1 MLRKLKMLSL
11 EEGFVVNC
19 NGAKDHKR
27 NIDKQEAFGKMI
39 RSMTGFGR
47 GEYVDDV
54 RKVTVEI
61 RAVNHRYCD
70 IYVKMP
76 RKYSFAEEKI
86 KAAIKNKL
94 SRGKIEVSV
103 SVDNFG
109 VSDADVRL
117 DKDLARKYY
126 NALTE
131 LSESFDVG
139 ELTGISLSLL
149 AKMPDV
155 IRTAPAEEDE
165 EEMLRCLLD
174 ATDKAVIDIC
184 SMRETEGAKLVEDI
198 SMRADIISDI
208 RSRIEKRAPELEKEY
223 AAKFKVRIEELLD
236 GVYEV
241 PDERIALEAAIFAD
255 KANITEELVRLNSHV
270 EQLRGFLKSSDES
283 IGKKIDFLI
292 QEMNR
297 EANTIGSKS
306 NDKEITSMMLDLKA
320 EIEKIREQVQNI
332 E

>member
-1 MLRKLKMLSL
+1 
-11 EEGFVVNC
+11 
-19 NGAKDHKR
+19 
-27 NIDKQEAFGKMI
+27 MI
-39 RSMTGFGR
+39 KSMTGFGR
-47 GEYVDDV
+47 GEYVDEV

-70 IYVKMP
+70 IFVKMP

-86 KAAIKNKL
+86 KALIKGRL
-94 SRGKIEVSV
+94 SRGKIEASV

-117 DKDLARKYY
+117 DKDLAGKYL
-126 NALTE
+126 NALNE
-131 LSESFDVG
+131 LSETFEIG
-139 ELTGISLSLL
+139 ELTGPSLSLL

-174 ATDKAVIDIC
+174 AAGKAVDDIC
-184 SMRETEGAKLVEDI
+184 TMRETEGAKLVEDI

-208 RSRIEKRAPELEKEY
+208 RCRIEKRAPELEHEY
-223 AAKFKVRIEELLD
+223 AQKFKARIEELLD

-241 PDERIALEAAIFAD
+241 PEERIALEAAIFAD
-255 KANITEELVRLNSHV
+255 KANITEELVRLDSHIM
-270 EQLRGFLKSSDES
+270 QLREFLKGNEDS

>member
-1 MLRKLKMLSL
+1 
-11 EEGFVVNC
+11 
-19 NGAKDHKR
+19 
-27 NIDKQEAFGKMI
+27 MI

-47 GEYVDDV
+47 GEYSDEV

-76 RKYSFAEEKI
+76 RKYSFAEDKI
-86 KAAIKNKL
+86 KAAVKDRL
-94 SRGKIEVSV
+94 QRGKIEVSV
-103 SVDNFG
+103 AVDNFG
-109 VSDADVRL
+109 ESDADVRL
-117 DKDLARKYY
+117 DKALAAKYY
-126 NALTE
+126 KALLE
-131 LSESFDVG
+131 LSETFEIG
-139 ELTGISLSLL
+139 EQTGPSLSLL

-165 EEMLRCLLD
+165 EEMLRCLLE
-174 ATDKAVIDIC
+174 ATDKAIADIT
-184 SMRETEGAKLVEDI
+184 SMREAEGAKLVADI

-208 RSRIEKRAPELEKEY
+208 RSRIEARAPQLEKEY
-223 AAKFKVRIEELLD
+223 AVKFKARIEELLD

-241 PDERIALEAAIFAD
+241 PDERVALEAAVFAD
-255 KANITEELVRLNSHV
+255 KANITEELVRLDSHIS
-270 EQLRGFLKSSDES
+270 QLRGFLSGKSNES

-306 NDKEITSMMLDLKA
+306 NDREITSMMLDLKA

>member
-1 MLRKLKMLSL
+1 
-11 EEGFVVNC
+11 
-19 NGAKDHKR
+19 
-27 NIDKQEAFGKMI
+27 MI
-39 RSMTGFGR
+39 KSMTGFGR
-47 GEYVDDV
+47 GEYIDDV

-61 RAVNHRYCD
+61 RAVNHRYLD

-86 KAAIKNKL
+86 KAMIKEGL
-94 SRGKIEVSV
+94 SRGKVEVSV
-103 SVDNFG
+103 SVDNYDQ
-109 VSDADVRL
+109 SDADVRL
-117 DKDLARKYY
+117 DKDLAGKYY

-131 LSESFDVG
+131 LSETFEVG

-149 AKMPDV
+149 ARMPDV

-165 EEMLRCLLD
+165 EEMVRCLLA
-174 ATDKAVIDIC
+174 ATRKAVEDIC
-184 SMRETEGAKLVEDI
+184 AMRETEGAKLAEDI
-198 SMRADIISDI
+198 AARADIIAGI
-208 RSRIEKRAPELEKEY
+208 RSSIETRAPQIEKEY
-223 AAKFKVRIEELLD
+223 AAKFKARVEELLN

-241 PDERIALEAAIFAD
+241 PEERIALEAAIFAD
-255 KANITEELVRLNSHV
+255 KANITEELVRLDSHIG
-270 EQLRGFLKSSDES
+270 QLRAFLASDGSEA

-306 NDKEITSMMLDLKA
+306 NDKAITSMMLDLKA

>member
-1 MLRKLKMLSL
+1 
-11 EEGFVVNC
+11 
-19 NGAKDHKR
+19 
-27 NIDKQEAFGKMI
+27 MI
-39 RSMTGFGR
+39 KSMTGFGR

-54 RKVTVEI
+54 RKIIVEI

-86 KAAIKNKL
+86 KAVIKNRL

-109 VSDADVRL
+109 KSDTDVRL
-117 DKDLARKYY
+117 DKDLAAKYY
-126 NALTE
+126 KALTE
-131 LSESFDVG
+131 LSETFEIG
-139 ELTGISLSLL
+139 ELMGPSLSLL

-155 IRTAPAEEDE
+155 ISTAPAEEDE
-165 EEMLRCLLD
+165 EEMMRCLLD
-174 ATDKAVIDIC
+174 ATNKAVADIC
-184 SMRETEGAKLVEDI
+184 TMRETEGAKLAQDI
-198 SMRADIISDI
+198 AMRADIIADI
-208 RSRIEKRAPELEKEY
+208 RSRIEERAPQIEKEY
-223 AAKFKVRIEELLD
+223 AAKFKARIEELLD
-236 GVYEV
+236 GMYEV
-241 PDERIALEAAIFAD
+241 PDERVALEAAVFAD
-255 KANITEELVRLNSHV
+255 KANITEELVRLDSHLH
-270 EQLRGFLKSSDES
+270 QLRDFLEGREDS

-306 NDKEITSMMLDLKA
+306 NDKAITSMMLDLKA

>member
-1 MLRKLKMLSL
+1 
-11 EEGFVVNC
+11 
-19 NGAKDHKR
+19 
-27 NIDKQEAFGKMI
+27 MI

-47 GEYVDDV
+47 GEYIDDV
-54 RKVTVEI
+54 RKITVEI
-61 RAVNHRYCD
+61 RTVNHRYLD

-86 KAAIKNKL
+86 KAMIKEGL
-94 SRGKIEVSV
+94 SRGKAEVSV

-117 DKDLARKYY
+117 DKDLAGKYFK
-126 NALTE
+126 ALTE
-131 LSESFDVG
+131 LSETFEIGD
-139 ELTGISLSLL
+139 LTGPSLSLL
-149 AKMPDV
+149 ARMPDV

-165 EEMLRCLLD
+165 EEMLRCLLE
-174 ATDKAVIDIC
+174 ATGRAVADIC
-184 SMRETEGAKLVEDI
+184 TMRETEGERLAADI
-198 SMRADIISDI
+198 SARADIIADI
-208 RSRIEKRAPELEKEY
+208 RSRIETRAPEIEKEY
-223 AAKFKVRIEELLD
+223 AAKFKARVEELLD
-236 GVYEV
+236 GVYQV
-241 PDERIALEAAIFAD
+241 PEERIALEAAIFAD
-255 KANITEELVRLNSHV
+255 KANITEELVRLDSHIH
-270 EQLRGFLKSSDES
+270 QLRAFLESDGSES

-320 EIEKIREQVQNI
+320 EIEKVREQVQNI

>member
-1 MLRKLKMLSL
+1 
-11 EEGFVVNC
+11 
-19 NGAKDHKR
+19 
-27 NIDKQEAFGKMI
+27 MI

-47 GEYVDDV
+47 GEYSDEV

-76 RKYSFAEEKI
+76 RKYSFAEDKI
-86 KAAIKNKL
+86 KAAVKDRL
-94 SRGKIEVSV
+94 QRGKIEVSV
-103 SVDNFG
+103 AVDNFG
-109 VSDADVRL
+109 ESDADVRL
-117 DKDLARKYY
+117 DKALAAKYY
-126 NALTE
+126 KALLE
-131 LSESFDVG
+131 LSETFEIG
-139 ELTGISLSLL
+139 ELTGPSLSLL

-165 EEMLRCLLD
+165 EEMLRCLLE
-174 ATDKAVIDIC
+174 ATDRAIADIT
-184 SMRETEGAKLVEDI
+184 SMREAEGAKLVADI

-208 RSRIEKRAPELEKEY
+208 RNRIEARAPQLEKEY
-223 AAKFKVRIEELLD
+223 AVKFKARIEELLD

-241 PDERIALEAAIFAD
+241 PDERVALEAAVFAD
-255 KANITEELVRLNSHV
+255 KANITEELVRLDSHIS
-270 EQLRGFLKSSDES
+270 QLRGFLSGKSNES

-306 NDKEITSMMLDLKA
+306 NDREITSMMLDLKA